1 MFAAELRFVQT
12 GYPRATSCSRG
23 IFIAALTLAMLMS
36 VGATVS
42 SAQSPSPS
50 AEAVE
55 RALPEQLWHE
65 GERGRS
71 RDDDVLR
78 MGTFAQLAEAAS
90 PAVVNIDVRF
100 NARAFPGAMGQ
111 ASGQGSG
118 FFVHED
124 GFIVTNAHVVS
135 QASEI
140 SVTTSEGRRLVAD
153 VVGAD
158 EATDLALLR
167 TREPGPFPVLPLGDS
182 ALVRPGDWVVAIGNP
197 FGLNHSVTAGI
208 ISAVGRREV
217 TPRGLVYA
225 DFLQFDAAIN
235 LGNSGGPLIDI
246 YGQVI
251 GVNTAMRSGNDIGF
265 AVPSNMLKTLLPQL
279 ARGEVVR
286 SFLGVSLQDVTE
298 AEASAQGMEQAR
310 GALVSRVVPGSPAEA
325 AGLQAGDVVLS
336 FGGVDVVDSA
346 QLRWLTASAGVGEEA
361 DIEVL
366 RAGERRSLRATL
378 TSQETGFA
386 LMDAQGPDAEPGVVP
401 NGQAGLD
408 SSERSEV
415 PEAPRV
421 EEAEG
426 GQSEE
431 GSALRFGITVDD
443 RGAEGIGVVVRSV
456 APASLARLAGL
467 REGDLLTHINGE
479 LVDSPATF
487 TNLVAAVPRGEL
499 LQLRV
504 QRGAAQ
510 LFIAFTA
517 R

>member
-1 MFAAELRFVQT
+1 MFAADIRIAQIVYPDLIARQRKALLVMLALAVMLCVQ
-12 GYPRATSCSRG
+12 AS
-23 IFIAALTLAMLMS
+23 LA
-36 VGATVS
+36 
-42 SAQSPSPS
+42 SAQSVSSS
-50 AEAVE
+50 ADDDT

-65 GERGRS
+65 GTRGRS

-140 SVTTSEGRRLVAD
+140 SVTTSDGRRLVAD

-167 TREPGPFPVLPLGDS
+167 TRESGPFPILPLGDS
-182 ALVRPGDWVVAIGNP
+182 TQVRPGDWVVAIGNP

-251 GVNTAMRSGNDIGF
+251 GVNTAIRSGNDIGF

-286 SFLGVSLQDVTE
+286 SFLGVSLQDVTQ

-310 GALVSRVVPGSPAEA
+310 GALVSRVVPGSPAEE
-325 AGLQAGDVVLS
+325 AGLQPGDVVLS
-336 FGGVDVVDSA
+336 FDGVDVVDSA
-346 QLRWLTASAGVGEEA
+346 QLRWLTASAGVGEDA
-361 DIEVL
+361 TIEVL
-366 RAGERRSLRATL
+366 RQGGRRSLRATL
-378 TSQETGFA
+378 TSQDTGFA
-386 LMDAQGPDAEPGVVP
+386 LMDAQAPG
-401 NGQAGLD
+401 
-408 SSERSEV
+408 SERGIEPNDQLRTGV
-415 PEAPRV
+415 PG
-421 EEAEG
+421 EG
-426 GQSEE
+426 GAAVTEE
-431 GSALRFGITVDD
+431 MESDTDTVRRFGIAV
-443 RGAEGIGVVVRSV
+443 GEHEAEGIGVVVRSV
-456 APASLARLAGL
+456 EAASIARLAGL
-467 REGDLLTHINGE
+467 REGDLLTHVNGE
-479 LVDSPATF
+479 VIDSPATF
-487 TNLVAAVPRGEL
+487 TTVLAAVPRGEL